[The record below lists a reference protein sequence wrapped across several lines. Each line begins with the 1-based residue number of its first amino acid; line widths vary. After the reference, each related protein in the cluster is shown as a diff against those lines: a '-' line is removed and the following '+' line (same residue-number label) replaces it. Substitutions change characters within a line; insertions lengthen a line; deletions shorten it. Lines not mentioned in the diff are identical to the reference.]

1 MSYVVAGDKIVNSED
16 ILKEI
21 IKEFEFKEVK
31 DLSKGSKREDTL
43 IYKII
48 QEEEGLKEQ
57 LNLEEMAEDLS
68 PEEIVEE
75 LMALADENIVFIEDV
90 IPEGFICYGYSYH
103 YDEGLKEVESIFV
116 AIDENVGEKKLKE
129 VVNRILNSVG

>member
-1 MSYVVAGDKIVNSED
+1 MSYVVVGDKIIDSEE
-16 ILKEI
+16 ILKDI
-21 IKEFEFKEVK
+21 VREFEFKEVK

-43 IYKII
+43 IYKIV
-48 QEEEGLKEQ
+48 QEEDDLKEQ
-57 LNLEEMAEDLS
+57 LVLQEMEENLTTEEF
-68 PEEIVEE
+68 IEE

-103 YDEGLKEVESIFV
+103 YDEGLKEVKSIFV

-129 VVNRILNSVG
+129 VVNRVLTSVD